1 MKNRTVLSALL
12 AAGFLFPSSARA
24 ERFEELVIEGEV
36 QKPEVTVVIT
46 RENLNK
52 SMQLAKLERSF
63 LDLIIKSVDKAPF

>member
-1 MKNRTVLSALL
+1 VLSPA
-12 AAGFLFPSSARA
+12 PARA

>member
-1 MKNRTVLSALL
+1 MRLHLRIVPVLVLL
-12 AAGFLFPSSARA
+12 VAAGPARA

-52 SMQLAKLERSF
+52 SMQLARLERSF
-63 LDLIIKSVDKAPF
+63 LDLIVKSVDKAPF

>member
-1 MKNRTVLSALL
+1 MNRKTFRWLPLVTLL
-12 AAGFLFPSSARA
+12 ASPVARA

-52 SMQLAKLERSF
+52 SLELAKLQRSF
-63 LDLIIKSVDKAPF
+63 LDLIVKSVDQAPF